1 MKLLRL
7 VAKNLRRRPMRTLLT
22 VGGVAC
28 AMLMLVLVQSLGAG
42 LDRALSGSEAARTLI
57 VYRLNRYCPQTSFL
71 PEWYGPRIE
80 QLDGVASVLPVK
92 VYLNNCRASLDIV
105 PFNGVPAERLAGSRK
120 FDMLDGDYERFL
132 SERDSALVGRAFAE
146 RKHLSVGDQFR
157 FGGINV
163 KVAGIFGS
171 SEPVEEGTVVTHL
184 EYLQRAVAV
193 NRLGTVTQFEVKID
207 DPSRAKEISASIDD
221 LFRTGPEPTD
231 TRPRILFLEH
241 ATRDLREILRFA
253 ELLGLACVAVVL
265 ALVANT
271 VAMSVQERVR
281 EFGVFRTLGFHARHI
296 AAVLDGAGADRARF
310 LDRARH
316 RTGRGP
322 RAGDPLVAFGDRHE
336 PEVGLRCARCPSTTR
351 SATSDAVRC
360 ARCSPGCRARS
371 SRRCSSRRRP
381 SCVVSAARSPAPRSP
396 TRRSCSRPSPSA
408 TSCVRR

>member
-1 MKLLRL
+1 MKLGKL

-22 VGGVAC
+22 ISGVAC
-28 AMLMLVLVQSLGAG
+28 AMLLLVLVESLSAG

-105 PFNGVPAERLAGSRK
+105 PFNGVPAEKLAGSRK
-120 FDMLDGDYERFL
+120 FDVLDGDYGRFL
-132 SERDSALVGRAFAE
+132 AERDSALVGRAFAA
-146 RKHLSVGDQFR
+146 RKDLSVGDQFR
-157 FGGINV
+157 FGGINI

-193 NRLGTVTQFEVKID
+193 NKLGTVTQYEVKIS
-207 DPSRAKEISASIDD
+207 DPARAKEISAHIDD
-221 LFRTGPEPTD
+221 LFRTAPEPTD

-253 ELLGLACVAVVL
+253 QVLGLACVAVVL

-271 VAMSVQERVR
+271 VVMSVQERVR
-281 EFGVFRTLGFHARHI
+281 EFGVFRTLGFHAHHI
-296 AAVLDGAGADRARF
+296 AVLVMGESLVLALTGGTLGLAAALAVIRFSSLTIGAEGVPVSFSTDVSLVLRGFAIAVV
-310 LDRARH
+310 
-316 RTGRGP
+316 TG
-322 RAGDPLVAFGDRHE
+322 LVA
-336 PEVGLRCARCPSTTR
+336 GLAP
-351 SATSDAVRC
+351 AL
-360 ARCSPGCRARS
+360 RS
-371 SRRCSSRRRP
+371 SRTEIVTSLR
-381 SCVVSAARSPAPRSP
+381 SA
-396 TRRSCSRPSPSA
+396 
-408 TSCVRR
+408 